1 MRETLRDKTYWIAG
15 TLVGLL
21 GVAIVRLLSPGLPE
35 AMSRFM
41 AVIGYLLA
49 LSGIVTI
56 AWGIRNRGPVST
68 EDQPLQDENK

>member
-15 TLVGLL
+15 TFVGLL
-21 GVAIVRLLSPGLPE
+21 GVAIVRLLAPGLPE
-35 AMSRFM
+35 TMSRLM

-56 AWGIRNRGPVST
+56 AWGIRNRGTVRT
-68 EDQPLQDENK
+68 EDQPLQNEKK